1 MSEYNP
7 VSSNLD
13 QVWER
18 IYNAARSSGR
28 TAEQVR
34 LIVVTKGHSQS
45 KLKQVI
51 EAGVKDIGE
60 NYLEESLSKMASVDS
75 EIELTWHMIGHVQS
89 RKAKLVSQNFDW
101 VQTVDSIKLAGRL
114 DRFAGQFERK
124 IPVLL
129 ECNVSGEESKYG
141 WIAWNELEWPALAGE
156 ISPILEMENLLV
168 QGLMTMAPYYED
180 PSQAKPFFQRL
191 RKLRDFLEDLFPAQE
206 WRELSMGMSG
216 DFEVAIQEG
225 ATMVRIGT
233 AILGERETKEG
244 K

>member
-1 MSEYNP
+1 M
-7 VSSNLD
+7 
-13 QVWER
+13 
-18 IYNAARSSGR
+18 
-28 TAEQVR
+28 
-34 LIVVTKGHSQS
+34 
-45 KLKQVI
+45 
-51 EAGVKDIGE
+51 
-60 NYLEESLSKMASVDS
+60 
-75 EIELTWHMIGHVQS
+75 
-89 RKAKLVSQNFDW
+89 
-101 VQTVDSIKLAGRL
+101 
-114 DRFAGQFERK
+114 
-124 IPVLL
+124 